1 MRGLR
6 NSVLVIALLVA
17 APAAAYAQ
25 AASIVGVVKD
35 ASGAVLPGVTVEAS
49 SPALIEKVRSVVT
62 DGTGQYR
69 IEALRAGTYDVTFT
83 LPGFSTVKRE
93 GIELGGTFVASINA
107 DLRVGSLEETITV
120 TGETPVVDV
129 QSTTRQRVMDQE
141 ILETI
146 PSGRTQYNLGVL
158 IPGVTLG
165 GGQDVGGSGGQTAFP
180 NLEIHG
186 SKAADSVETMGGMS
200 ISVLSTGSHQPVR
213 VNPADS
219 QEIVLDTAAG
229 DAEYQV
235 GGVRIHRIAREG
247 SNTWNGTFFGS
258 FANGDMQ
265 GNNLTQELRDQG
277 LATPDSIKTS
287 KEWNVGFGGP
297 IKRDKLWFFLAGRQ
311 LRAEMFAAGLFENA
325 NLNNPNAWTFE
336 PDLSKPAFNV
346 REQKDAQLRL
356 TLQATARNK
365 LALTWQEAVLCWCPQ
380 SARLTSALEAE
391 PERSYPMRRI
401 VQLEWTNPFTN
412 RLLFEGSFGLIPGIS
427 NDYPRPFLAPGMIGV
442 VEQSTGM
449 SYRAPTT
456 NSRGRPERVL
466 SSRLVTSY
474 ITGAHAVKVGMTHRS
489 GRQSESRFTHTPLTY
504 RFNNGVPN
512 QLTQWAMPI
521 ELKTNVN
528 HELGV
533 FAQDRWTTHGLTTT
547 AGIRFDYFKNG
558 YPEQTIGPALL
569 APTRNI
575 TFPETTGGNY
585 KDITPRLGLA
595 YDLFGDGKTAVK
607 VTVNKYLMALGSGGF
622 LSTGTSNP
630 AANLVV
636 NTTRAWT
643 DANRNFVA
651 DCDLISAAANG
662 ECGALDNPAFGGVRV
677 GTTFDPDIMAGWGK
691 RLYNWE
697 LSAGV
702 QREVAQRVSA
712 DFGYFRRAYGNFLV
726 TDNRAVAAS
735 DFDTF
740 SLTAPSDPRLPGG
753 GGYTVAGL
761 YDLKPTAFGRRADNF
776 VTFSKNYGDQV
787 EYWQGFDFTLNARP
801 RPGLLLQGGT
811 STGRTV
817 ADACDV
823 TAQVPEALLG
833 ASVLTVANA
842 NVWAPLG
849 YCHET
854 GAFLTQVKF
863 LGSYII
869 PGVGLQV
876 SGTFQSLPGPHI
888 FANYVATTA
897 EARASL
903 GRDLAGG
910 ARNVTVNIAAPGEL
924 YVERINQ
931 LDVRLAKIIRAGRYR
946 INAGVDL
953 YNVLNSSAPLT
964 LNNSFGRW
972 QQPTEILLAR
982 FLKLNINV
990 DF

>member
-1 MRGLR
+1 MRGLCTC
-6 NSVLVIALLVA
+6 VLVVALLAVVPTVA
-17 APAAAYAQ
+17 FAQ
-25 AASIVGVVKD
+25 AASIVGIVKD

-93 GIELGGTFVASINA
+93 GIELTGTFVATVNA

-129 QSTTRQRVMDQE
+129 QSTTRQRVMDKE

-158 IPGVTLG
+158 IPGVSLA

-186 SKAADSVETMGGMS
+186 SKSSDSVETMGGMS
-200 ISVLSTGSHQPVR
+200 ISVLSTGAHQPMR
-213 VNPADS
+213 VNPAGT
-219 QEIVLDTAAG
+219 QEIVLDVAAG

-265 GNNLTQELRDQG
+265 GNNLTQELQDQG
-277 LATPDSIKTS
+277 LRTPDSIKVN

-311 LRAEMFAAGLFENA
+311 MRSEMYAAGLFENA
-325 NLNNPNAWTFE
+325 NLNNRNAWTFV

-346 REQKDAQLRL
+346 RTQNDAQIRL
-356 TLQATARNK
+356 TWQASTRNK
-365 LALTWQEAVLCWCPQ
+365 LALTWQEAVQCWCPQ
-380 SARLTSALEAE
+380 SARLTSAVEAE
-391 PERSYPMRRI
+391 PERSYPLRRI
-401 VQLEWTNPFTN
+401 NQLEWTNPLTN
-412 RLLFEGSFGLIPGIS
+412 RLLFEAAFGTILGIS
-427 NDYPRPFLAPGMIGV
+427 NDFPRPFLERGIIGV
-442 VEQSTGM
+442 VEQSSGM
-449 SYRAPTT
+449 AYRGPVDF
-456 NSRGRPERVL
+456 SRGRPERVL
-466 SSRLVTSY
+466 SSRLVGSY
-474 ITGAHAVKVGMTHRS
+474 ITGAHAAKVGMTHRS
-489 GRQSESRFTHTPLTY
+489 GRQSESRFTNAPVTY

-512 QLTQWAMPI
+512 QLTQWALPI

-533 FAQDRWTTHGLTTT
+533 FAQDRWTTHGLTAT
-547 AGIRFDYFKNG
+547 AGVRFDYFKNG
-558 YPEQTIGPALL
+558 YPEQVIGPAEL
-569 APTRNI
+569 APNRHI
-575 TFPETTGGNY
+575 TFPAQTGGDY

-595 YDLFGDGKTAVK
+595 YDLFGDGKTALK
-607 VTVNKYLMALGSGGF
+607 FSVNKYLLALGSGGF

-643 DANRNFVA
+643 DADRDFVA
-651 DCDLISAAANG
+651 DCDLISTAANG
-662 ECGALDNPAFGGVRV
+662 ECGAMDNPAFGGIRA
-677 GTTFDPDIMAGWGK
+677 GTTFDPDIMSGWGK
-691 RLYNWE
+691 RQYNWE
-697 LSAGV
+697 VSAGV
-702 QREVAQRVSA
+702 QRELAQRISA
-712 DFGYFRRAYGNFLV
+712 DVGYFRRAYGNFLI

-735 DFDTF
+735 DYDTF

-753 GGYTVAGL
+753 GGYTVSGL

-776 VTFSKNYGDQV
+776 VTFAENYGDQV
-787 EYWQGFDFTLNARP
+787 EYWQGFDVTVNARP

-817 ADACDV
+817 TDRCDV
-823 TAQVPEALLG
+823 LGAVPEALLG
-833 ASVLTVANA
+833 ATVLNA
-842 NVWAPLG
+842 SNSGVWSSRG
-849 YCHET
+849 FCNET
-854 GAFLTQVKF
+854 SAFLTQAKF
-863 LGSYII
+863 LGSYVI
-869 PGVGLQV
+869 PGVGVQV

-888 FANYVATTA
+888 LANFVATTDA
-897 EARASL
+897 VRASL

-910 ARNVTVNIAAPGEL
+910 ARNITINVLEPGEL
-924 YVERINQ
+924 YGERTNQ
-931 LDVRLAKIIRAGRYR
+931 LDLRIAKILRFRGAR

-953 YNVLNSSAPLT
+953 YNMLNSNAPLT
-964 LNNSFGRW
+964 VNNSFGRW

-982 FLKLNINV
+982 FAKLNINI